1 MATATEHIHDE
12 VRELIRRRGID
23 PVADQRATRPPIDEV
38 ITHYEEAGSNLTLPP
53 LIDRPTAARFVFDAL
68 AGFGP
73 LQRYLEDSD
82 VEEIWINEPGRV
94 FVCAARSV
102 RAHHN
107 SARRWRGQGPRSAML
122 KLSDA
127 SAAGL
132 VQPVRRRP
140 APGRIPAARGDHF
153 SSGLDLSELTERDAT
168 EGLQHS
174 QMWHRVFD
182 RIQYC
187 RVPVIA
193 ALKGAVIGGGLELA
207 CAAHIRV
214 AEPSAYFALPEGQR
228 GIFVGGGGSVR
239 LPRLIGVARMTDMML
254 TGRVYSATEGSS
266 YGFAQYL
273 IEEGGALP
281 KAMELA
287 EKIADN
293 APLTN
298 FAVLQALPM
307 IAEANPQTGLLM
319 ESLMAT
325 VAQSDKEAKR
335 RIRAFLDRKT
345 AKVKPT

>member
-1 MATATEHIHDE
+1 MGNAAAS
-12 VRELIRRRGID
+12 RE
-23 PVADQRATRPPIDEV
+23 
-38 ITHYEEAGSNLTLPP
+38 
-53 LIDRPTAARFVFDAL
+53 
-68 AGFGP
+68 
-73 LQRYLEDSD
+73 
-82 VEEIWINEPGRV
+82 
-94 FVCAARSV
+94 
-102 RAHHN
+102 
-107 SARRWRGQGPRSAML
+107 
-122 KLSDA
+122 DA
-127 SAAGL
+127 SALLRVERSGAVLTVGL
-132 VQPVRRRP
+132 NRP
-140 APGRIPAARGDHF
+140 ARRNALNDGIILAIGECFAELPDDIGAVVIHGIGDHF
-153 SSGLDLSELTERDAT
+153 SSGLDLSELTDHDAT
-168 EGLQHS
+168 GGLIHS

-182 RIQYC
+182 RIQYS

-254 TGRVYSATEGSS
+254 TGRVYSATEGSA

-273 IEEGGALP
+273 VEAGGALN
-281 KAMELA
+281 KAQELGA
-287 EKIADN
+287 RIASN

-325 VAQSDKEAKR
+325 VAQSDREAKR
-335 RIRAFLDRKT
+335 RIREFLDRKT
-345 AKVKPT
+345 AKVKPV

>member
-1 MATATEHIHDE
+1 M
-12 VRELIRRRGID
+12 G
-23 PVADQRATRPPIDEV
+23 
-38 ITHYEEAGSNLTLPP
+38 N
-53 LIDRPTAARFVFDAL
+53 AA
-68 AGFGP
+68 
-73 LQRYLEDSD
+73 
-82 VEEIWINEPGRV
+82 
-94 FVCAARSV
+94 
-102 RAHHN
+102 
-107 SARRWRGQGPRSAML
+107 
-122 KLSDA
+122 
-127 SAAGL
+127 AAGQSDL
-132 VQPVRRRP
+132 LRIEQSGTVLSVGLNRP
-140 APGRIPAARGDHF
+140 AKRNALNDGIILAIQDCFTNLPEETGAVVIHGIGDHF
-153 SSGLDLSELTERDAT
+153 SSGLDLSELTEHDAT
-168 EGLQHS
+168 EGLRHS

-182 RIQYC
+182 RIQYS

-239 LPRLIGVARMTDMML
+239 LPRLIGVARMADMML
-254 TGRVYSATEGSS
+254 TGRVYSAAEGLN
-266 YGFAQYL
+266 YGFTQYL
-273 IEEGGALP
+273 TDAGGALP

-287 EKIADN
+287 EKIAGN

-298 FAVLQALPM
+298 FAVLQALPL

-325 VAQSDKEAKR
+325 VAQSDKEAKQ

>member
-1 MATATEHIHDE
+1 MGNAAS
-12 VRELIRRRGID
+12 
-23 PVADQRATRPPIDEV
+23 P
-38 ITHYEEAGSNLTLPP
+38 AGSSPLLTIEQTGP
-53 LIDRPTAARFVFDAL
+53 VL
-68 AGFGP
+68 A
-73 LQRYLEDSD
+73 
-82 VEEIWINEPGRV
+82 I
-94 FVCAARSV
+94 
-102 RAHHN
+102 
-107 SARRWRGQGPRSAML
+107 
-122 KLSDA
+122 
-127 SAAGL
+127 GL
-132 VQPVRRRP
+132 NRP
-140 APGRIPAARGDHF
+140 AKRNALNDGIILAIQDCFSNLPDDVGAVVVHGVGDHF
-153 SSGLDLSELTERDAT
+153 SSGLDLSELTEQDAT
-168 EGLQHS
+168 GGLIHS

-182 RIQYC
+182 RIQYS

-214 AEPSAYFALPEGQR
+214 AEPSAYYALPEGQR

-254 TGRVYSATEGSS
+254 TGRVYSATEGAA
-266 YGFAQYL
+266 YGFSQYL
-273 IEEGGALP
+273 TEDGNALA

-287 EKIADN
+287 ERVAAN

-335 RIRAFLDRKT
+335 RIRDFLDRKT
-345 AKVKPT
+345 AKVKPA

>member
-1 MATATEHIHDE
+1 MGNAPAATAEQSALLEIKTVGH
-12 VRELIRRRGID
+12 V
-23 PVADQRATRPPIDEV
+23 
-38 ITHYEEAGSNLTLPP
+38 LT
-53 LIDRPTAARFVFDAL
+53 V
-68 AGFGP
+68 
-73 LQRYLEDSD
+73 
-82 VEEIWINEPGRV
+82 
-94 FVCAARSV
+94 
-102 RAHHN
+102 
-107 SARRWRGQGPRSAML
+107 
-122 KLSDA
+122 
-127 SAAGL
+127 GL
-132 VQPVRRRP
+132 NRP
-140 APGRIPAARGDHF
+140 AKRNALNDGIMAAIKQCFTDISTDIGAVVIHGIGEHF
-153 SSGLDLSELTERDAT
+153 SAGLDLSELTERDAT
-168 EGLQHS
+168 EGLVHS

-182 RIQYC
+182 RIQYS

-193 ALKGAVIGGGLELA
+193 ALRGAVIGGGLELA

-239 LPRLIGVARMTDMML
+239 LPRLIGVPRMTDMML
-254 TGRVYSATEGSS
+254 TGRVYSATEGAA
-266 YGFAQYL
+266 YGFSQYL
-273 IEEGGALP
+273 TGEGEGFA

-287 EKIADN
+287 QRVAAN

-325 VAQSDKEAKR
+325 VAQSDKEAKT

>member
-1 MATATEHIHDE
+1 MGNA
-12 VRELIRRRGID
+12 V
-23 PVADQRATRPPIDEV
+23 
-38 ITHYEEAGSNLTLPP
+38 
-53 LIDRPTAARFVFDAL
+53 
-68 AGFGP
+68 
-73 LQRYLEDSD
+73 
-82 VEEIWINEPGRV
+82 
-94 FVCAARSV
+94 
-102 RAHHN
+102 
-107 SARRWRGQGPRSAML
+107 SA
-122 KLSDA
+122 A
-127 SAAGL
+127 SAEASALLKVEQQGKVLTVGL
-132 VQPVRRRP
+132 NRP
-140 APGRIPAARGDHF
+140 AKRNALNDGIILAIGDCFAHLPENIGAVVIHGIGDHF
-153 SSGLDLSELTERDAT
+153 SSGLDLPELTEHDAT
-168 EGLQHS
+168 EGLLHS

-182 RIQYC
+182 RIQYS

-273 IEEGGALP
+273 VEAGGALA
-281 KAMELA
+281 KALELA
-287 EKIADN
+287 ERIASN
-293 APLTN
+293 APITN

-335 RIRAFLDRKT
+335 RIRQFLDHKT
-345 AKVKPT
+345 AKVKPGKS

>member
-1 MATATEHIHDE
+1 MGQA
-12 VRELIRRRGID
+12 
-23 PVADQRATRPPIDEV
+23 ADSANSTPSD
-38 ITHYEEAGSNLTLPP
+38 LLK
-53 LIDRPTAARFVFDAL
+53 IDR
-68 AGFGP
+68 
-73 LQRYLEDSD
+73 SD
-82 VEEIWINEPGRV
+82 RILTI
-94 FVCAARSV
+94 
-102 RAHHN
+102 
-107 SARRWRGQGPRSAML
+107 
-122 KLSDA
+122 
-127 SAAGL
+127 GL
-132 VQPVRRRP
+132 NRP
-140 APGRIPAARGDHF
+140 AKRNALNDGIIQAIGDCFAKLPDDIGAVIIHGIGDHF
-153 SSGLDLSELTERDAT
+153 SSGLDLSELTEQDAT
-168 EGLQHS
+168 EGLRHS

-182 RIQYC
+182 RIQYS
-187 RVPVIA
+187 RAPVIA

-254 TGRVYSATEGSS
+254 TGRVYSATEGSA

-273 IEEGGALP
+273 TEPGDGLS

-287 EKIADN
+287 ARIASN

-325 VAQSDKEAKR
+325 VAQSDKEAKA
-335 RIRAFLDRKT
+335 RIRAFLEHKT
-345 AKVKPT
+345 AKVKPS

>member
-1 MATATEHIHDE
+1 MGNAALAATAE
-12 VRELIRRRGID
+12 
-23 PVADQRATRPPIDEV
+23 Q
-38 ITHYEEAGSNLTLPP
+38 S
-53 LIDRPTAARFVFDAL
+53 AL
-68 AGFGP
+68 
-73 LQRYLEDSD
+73 LEIET
-82 VEEIWINEPGRV
+82 VGRV
-94 FVCAARSV
+94 LTV
-102 RAHHN
+102 
-107 SARRWRGQGPRSAML
+107 
-122 KLSDA
+122 
-127 SAAGL
+127 GL
-132 VQPVRRRP
+132 NRP
-140 APGRIPAARGDHF
+140 AKRNALNDGIMAAIKQCFTDIPADIGAVVIHGIGEHF
-153 SSGLDLSELTERDAT
+153 SAGLDLSELTERDAT
-168 EGLQHS
+168 EGLIHS

-182 RIQYC
+182 RIQYS

-193 ALKGAVIGGGLELA
+193 ALQGAVIGGGLELA

-214 AEPSAYFALPEGQR
+214 AESSAYFALPEGQR

-254 TGRVYSATEGSS
+254 TGRVYSATEGAA

-273 IEEGGALP
+273 TREGEGFA

-287 EKIADN
+287 KRVAAN

-325 VAQSDKEAKR
+325 VAQSDKEAKT

>member
-1 MATATEHIHDE
+1 MGNAAPAATAGQS
-12 VRELIRRRGID
+12 ELLRIETSGPVLTVGLNRPAKRNALNDGIIL
-23 PVADQRATRPPIDEV
+23 AIQ
-38 ITHYEEAGSNLTLPP
+38 HCFSNLPDE
-53 LIDRPTAARFVFDAL
+53 IAAVVIH
-68 AGFGP
+68 G
-73 LQRYLEDSD
+73 
-82 VEEIWINEPGRV
+82 V
-94 FVCAARSV
+94 
-102 RAHHN
+102 
-107 SARRWRGQGPRSAML
+107 
-122 KLSDA
+122 
-127 SAAGL
+127 
-132 VQPVRRRP
+132 
-140 APGRIPAARGDHF
+140 GDHF
-153 SSGLDLSELTERDAT
+153 SSGLDLSELTEQDAT
-168 EGLQHS
+168 DGLRHS

-182 RIQYC
+182 RIQYS

-193 ALKGAVIGGGLELA
+193 ALRGAVIGGGLELA
-207 CAAHIRV
+207 CATHIRV

-254 TGRVYSATEGSS
+254 TGRVYSATEGAS

-273 IEEGGALP
+273 TEEGNALA

-287 EKIADN
+287 AQIAKN

-325 VAQSDKEAKR
+325 VAQSDKEAKL
-335 RIRAFLDRKT
+335 RIRAFLDHKT

>member
-1 MATATEHIHDE
+1 MGNA
-12 VRELIRRRGID
+12 
-23 PVADQRATRPPIDEV
+23 
-38 ITHYEEAGSNLTLPP
+38 
-53 LIDRPTAARFVFDAL
+53 
-68 AGFGP
+68 
-73 LQRYLEDSD
+73 
-82 VEEIWINEPGRV
+82 
-94 FVCAARSV
+94 
-102 RAHHN
+102 
-107 SARRWRGQGPRSAML
+107 
-122 KLSDA
+122 A
-127 SAAGL
+127 SAAAAEQTALLKVEISGPVLSVGL
-132 VQPVRRRP
+132 NRP
-140 APGRIPAARGDHF
+140 AKRNALNDGIILAIQNCFSNIPDDVGAVVIHGIGDHF
-153 SSGLDLSELTERDAT
+153 SSGLDLSELTEQDAT
-168 EGLQHS
+168 EGLRHS

-182 RIQYC
+182 RVQYC

-254 TGRVYSATEGSS
+254 TGRVYSATEGAS

-273 IEEGGALP
+273 TEQGNAYV

-287 EKIADN
+287 AQVAKN

-325 VAQSDKEAKR
+325 VAQSDKEAKL
-335 RIRAFLDRKT
+335 RIKAFLDHKT
-345 AKVKPT
+345 AKIKPA

>member
-1 MATATEHIHDE
+1 MGNAS
-12 VRELIRRRGID
+12 
-23 PVADQRATRPPIDEV
+23 
-38 ITHYEEAGSNLTLPP
+38 EAAE
-53 LIDRPTAARFVFDAL
+53 R
-68 AGFGP
+68 
-73 LQRYLEDSD
+73 
-82 VEEIWINEPGRV
+82 
-94 FVCAARSV
+94 
-102 RAHHN
+102 
-107 SARRWRGQGPRSAML
+107 
-122 KLSDA
+122 
-127 SAAGL
+127 AGL
-132 VQPVRRRP
+132 LKVETSGSVMTVGLNRP
-140 APGRIPAARGDHF
+140 AKRNALNDGIILAIGDCFADIPQGIGAVVIHGIGDHF
-153 SSGLDLSELTERDAT
+153 SSGLDLSELTEHDAT
-168 EGLQHS
+168 EGLRHS

-182 RIQYC
+182 KIQYS

-193 ALKGAVIGGGLELA
+193 ALQGAVIGGGLELA

-239 LPRLIGVARMTDMML
+239 LTRPIGAARVTGRVL
-254 TGRVYSATEGSS
+254 TGGVYSATERSS

-273 IEEGGALP
+273 VEAGGAQS
-281 KAMELA
+281 KALELA
-287 EKIADN
+287 ARIAAN

-345 AKVKPT
+345 AKVKPV

>member
-1 MATATEHIHDE
+1 MGNAAGAATA
-12 VRELIRRRGID
+12 
-23 PVADQRATRPPIDEV
+23 
-38 ITHYEEAGSNLTLPP
+38 GSSALLEIKKQGAVLT
-53 LIDRPTAARFVFDAL
+53 V
-68 AGFGP
+68 
-73 LQRYLEDSD
+73 
-82 VEEIWINEPGRV
+82 
-94 FVCAARSV
+94 
-102 RAHHN
+102 
-107 SARRWRGQGPRSAML
+107 
-122 KLSDA
+122 
-127 SAAGL
+127 GL
-132 VQPVRRRP
+132 NRP
-140 APGRIPAARGDHF
+140 AKRNALNDGIILAIGECFSDLPDDIGAVVIHGKGDHF
-153 SSGLDLSELTERDAT
+153 SSGLDLSELTDHDAT
-168 EGLQHS
+168 GGLIHS

-182 RIQYC
+182 RIQYS

-254 TGRVYSATEGSS
+254 TGRVYSATEGSA

-273 IEEGGALP
+273 VSDGGALA
-281 KAMELA
+281 KALELA
-287 EKIADN
+287 ARIASN

-335 RIRAFLDRKT
+335 RIREFLDRKT
-345 AKVKPT
+345 AKVKPA